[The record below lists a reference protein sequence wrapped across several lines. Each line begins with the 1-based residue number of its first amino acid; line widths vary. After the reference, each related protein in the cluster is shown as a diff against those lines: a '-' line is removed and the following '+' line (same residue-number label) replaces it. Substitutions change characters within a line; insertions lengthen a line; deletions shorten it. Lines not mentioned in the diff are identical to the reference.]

1 LSGLKGRSLLSLTD
15 FSIDEIILILDLAD
29 KFKDQYK
36 KNIFKNSLENK
47 NIALIFQKPS
57 TRTRISFEVAIRD
70 LGGHSI
76 YLSSKDLQLA
86 RGESIHDTA
95 KVLSRYVDAIIARVK
110 NHEDIIDIEKH
121 SSIPVINGLSDLYH
135 PTQVLADLQTIRENK
150 KKLKGL
156 KIAWIGDCN
165 NVCNSMLIACSKS
178 GVDLSVAS
186 PSGYNPSAIVYKAAE
201 AESSK
206 TGSVINL
213 TDNPVE
219 AATNADVVITDT
231 FISMNTEKDREE
243 ILKIFLPKFQVNRNI
258 MSFTKPDAIFMHCL
272 PAFRGEEVTSEI
284 IDGPTS
290 VVWDEA
296 ENRRYIQQAL
306 LDLIL

>member
-1 LSGLKGRSLLSLTD
+1 LSSLKGRSLLSLTD

-36 KNIFKNSLENK
+36 KKIFKKPLENK
-47 NIALIFQKPS
+47 NIALLFQKPS

-76 YLSSKDLQLA
+76 YLSSNDLQLV

-121 SSIPVINGLSDLYH
+121 SSIPVINGLSELYH

-150 KKLKGL
+150 KRLSGL

-178 GVDLSVAS
+178 GIDLSVAS
-186 PSGYNPSAIVYKAAE
+186 PSGHNPSATVYKAAKE
-201 AESSK
+201 ESSK
-206 TGSVINL
+206 TGSEINL

-219 AATNADVVITDT
+219 AATSADVVITDT

-243 ILKIFLPKFQVNRNI
+243 ILKMFLPKFQVNRNV

-306 LDLIL
+306 LDLLL